1 MSAKSYKTFYACVI
15 PSVLAFALSG
25 VYTIVDG
32 FFVGRS
38 VGDIGLS
45 TINIAYPVVS
55 LLQALGTGIGMG
67 GSVMYTLS
75 RSSGKQDEAKRY
87 LRCTTLLLL
96 VVGVVL
102 TVLLL
107 LTMTPVLKLLGA
119 AGEMVTLG
127 TGYLKYI
134 ALGTIFQ
141 VFATGVVPIIRNND
155 GAKFAM
161 GTMIAGF
168 LCNIA
173 LDYLFV
179 WVYEWSVAGAALAT
193 IIGQAL
199 TAAGGFL
206 YLAWHKIPVWGLEG
220 KGAGRCV
227 RDILKIGIAPFGIS
241 FTPLLSQICM
251 NRSSMQYGGEMAV
264 ASYACIAYVFTIVS
278 LLVQGVGDGSQPLVS
293 RYHGQKDTRAVLQ
306 TRKLAYGTAGV
317 LAVLCMVG
325 LYAVRG
331 RIGPVLGAS
340 AATAENV
347 ARVLPVFLS
356 SYLFLAFS
364 RVTTAA
370 FYATEKV
377 GYSYTLVY
385 IEPLLQVLLLSFLPR
400 SMGMGQVGVWW
411 TMPLAQIL
419 TAAVA
424 AVLKIQ
430 TDRGTAQAVERDP
443 SPPAQELDNG
453 G

>member
-1 MSAKSYKTFYACVI
+1 MNPKTYKTFYSCVI

-25 VYTIVDG
+25 IYTIVDG

-67 GSVMYTLS
+67 GAVMYTLNH
-75 RSSGKQDEAKRY
+75 SSGRQDEAKKY

-96 VVGVVL
+96 AVSVAL
-102 TVLLL
+102 TVLLFF
-107 LTMTPVLKLLGA
+107 TMTPVLQLLGA

-127 TGYLKYI
+127 VEYLEYI
-134 ALGTIFQ
+134 ALGAIFQ
-141 VFATGVVPIIRNND
+141 IFATGVVPIIRNNN

-168 LCNIA
+168 LCNIV

-199 TAAGGFL
+199 TAVGGFL
-206 YLAWHKIPVWGLEG
+206 YLARHRIPVWGLEIKGIG
-220 KGAGRCV
+220 KCV
-227 RDILKIGIAPFGIS
+227 KDIFKIGIAPFGIS
-241 FTPLLSQICM
+241 FTPLISQIFM
-251 NRSSMQYGGEMAV
+251 NRFSIQYGGEMAV

-293 RYHGQKDTRAVLQ
+293 QYYGQKDIRAVLR
-306 TRKLAYGTAGV
+306 TRKLAYGTAAV
-317 LAVLCMVG
+317 LAAVCMAG
-325 LYAVRG
+325 LYAARG
-331 RIGPVLGAS
+331 LIGPVLGAS

-347 ARVLPVFLS
+347 AAVLPVFLS

-370 FYATEKV
+370 FYAIEKV
-377 GYSYTLVY
+377 KCSYTLVY
-385 IEPLLQVLLLSFLPR
+385 IEPVFQVLLLLFLPR
-400 SMGMGQVGVWW
+400 FWKQTGVWW
-411 TMPLAQIL
+411 SMPLAQIL
-419 TAAVA
+419 TAAA
-424 AVLKIQ
+424 AVGLKIR
-430 TDRGTAQAVERDP
+430 TDKGLTAGYAG
-443 SPPAQELDNG
+443 S
-453 G
+453 

>member
-1 MSAKSYKTFYACVI
+1 MNPKTYKTFYSYVI

-25 VYTIVDG
+25 IYTIVDG

-67 GSVMYTLS
+67 GAVMYTLNH
-75 RSSGKQDEAKRY
+75 SSGKQDEAKKY

-96 VVGVVL
+96 AVSVVL
-102 TVLLL
+102 TALLFF
-107 LTMTPVLKLLGA
+107 TMTPVLRLLGA
-119 AGEMVTLG
+119 TGEMVTLG
-127 TGYLKYI
+127 VEYLEYI

-141 VFATGVVPIIRNND
+141 IFATGVVPIIRNNN

-168 LCNIA
+168 LCNIV

-199 TAAGGFL
+199 TAVGGFL
-206 YLAWHKIPVWGLEG
+206 YLAQHKIPVWGLGVKGIG
-220 KGAGRCV
+220 KCV
-227 RDILKIGIAPFGIS
+227 RDIFKIGIAPFGIS
-241 FTPLLSQICM
+241 LTPLISHLFM
-251 NRSSMQYGGEMAV
+251 NRFSVQYGGEMAV
-264 ASYACIAYVFTIVS
+264 ASYACIGYVFAIVC

-293 RYHGQKDTRAVLQ
+293 QYYGQKDTRAVLQ
-306 TRKLAYGTAGV
+306 VRKLAYGTAAV
-317 LAVLCMVG
+317 LAALCIVG

-331 RIGPVLGAS
+331 LIGPLFGAS
-340 AATAENV
+340 VATTESVAAAM
-347 ARVLPVFLS
+347 PIFLS
-356 SYLFLAFS
+356 GYLFLAFS

-370 FYATEKV
+370 FYATERV
-377 GYSYTLVY
+377 GCSYTLVY
-385 IEPLLQVLLLSFLPR
+385 IEPVFQVLLLLLLPR
-400 SMGMGQVGVWW
+400 FWEQTGVWW
-411 TMPLAQIL
+411 SMPLAQIL

-424 AVLKIQ
+424 VVLKIR
-430 TDRGTAQAVERDP
+430 TDKGWSGKRERTRAVT
-443 SPPAQELDNG
+443 
-453 G
+453 

>member
-1 MSAKSYKTFYACVI
+1 MNPKTYKTFYSYVI

-25 VYTIVDG
+25 IYTIVDG

-67 GSVMYTLS
+67 GAVMYTLNH
-75 RSSGKQDEAKRY
+75 SSGKQDEAKKY

-96 VVGVVL
+96 TVSVVL
-102 TVLLL
+102 TVLLFF
-107 LTMTPVLKLLGA
+107 TMTPVLRLLGA
-119 AGEMVTLG
+119 TGEMVTLG
-127 TGYLKYI
+127 VEYLEYI

-141 VFATGVVPIIRNND
+141 IFATGVVPIIRNNN

-168 LCNIA
+168 LCNIV

-199 TAAGGFL
+199 TAVGGFL
-206 YLAWHKIPVWGLEG
+206 YLARHKIPVWGLGAKGIG
-220 KGAGRCV
+220 KCV
-227 RDILKIGIAPFGIS
+227 KDIFKIGIAPFGIS
-241 FTPLLSQICM
+241 LTPLISHLFM
-251 NRSSMQYGGEMAV
+251 NRFSVQYGGEMAV
-264 ASYACIAYVFTIVS
+264 ASYACIGYVFAIVC

-293 RYHGQKDTRAVLQ
+293 QYYGQKDTRAVLQ
-306 TRKLAYGTAGV
+306 TRKLAYGTAAV
-317 LAVLCMVG
+317 LAALCIVG

-331 RIGPVLGAS
+331 LIGPLFGAS
-340 AATAENV
+340 AATTESV
-347 ARVLPVFLS
+347 AMAMPIFLS
-356 SYLFLAFS
+356 GYLFLAFS
-364 RVTTAA
+364 RVTTAV

-377 GYSYTLVY
+377 AYSYTLVY
-385 IEPLLQVLLLSFLPR
+385 IEPVFQVLLLLLLPR
-400 SMGMGQVGVWW
+400 FWEQTGVWW
-411 TMPLAQIL
+411 SMPLAQIL
-419 TAAVA
+419 TA
-424 AVLKIQ
+424 VLALILKQRVDMIS
-430 TDRGTAQAVERDP
+430 A
-443 SPPAQELDNG
+443 
-453 G
+453 

>member
-1 MSAKSYKTFYACVI
+1 MSAKTYRTFYSYVI

-67 GSVMYTLS
+67 GAVMYTLS
-75 RSSGKQDEAKRY
+75 RSSGRPEEAKKY

-96 VVGVVL
+96 AAGVVL
-102 TVLLL
+102 TALLL
-107 LTMTPVLKLLGA
+107 FTLTPVLRLLGA
-119 AGEMVTLG
+119 AGEMVALG
-127 TGYLKYI
+127 VEYLKYI
-134 ALGTIFQ
+134 ALGTVFQ
-141 VFATGVVPIIRNND
+141 IFATGVVPIIRNNN
-155 GAKFAM
+155 GARFAM

-206 YLAWHKIPVWGLEG
+206 YLARHKIPVWGLEVR
-220 KGAGRCV
+220 GAGRCV

-241 FTPLLSQICM
+241 FTPLISQIFM
-251 NRSSMQYGGEMAV
+251 NRFSMQHGGEMAV
-264 ASYACIAYVFTIVS
+264 ASYACIAYVFTIVC

-293 RYHGQKDTRAVLQ
+293 QYYGQKDARAVLR
-306 TRKLAYGTAGV
+306 TRKLAYGTAAV
-317 LAVLCMVG
+317 LAALCMAG
-325 LYAVRG
+325 LYAARAL
-331 RIGPVLGAS
+331 IGPVLGAS
-340 AATAENV
+340 AATAANV
-347 ARVLPVFLS
+347 AAVLPVFLS
-356 SYLFLAFS
+356 SYLFLSFS

-377 GYSYTLVY
+377 EYSYALVY
-385 IEPLLQVLLLSFLPR
+385 MEPVFQVLLLLLLPR
-400 SMGMGQVGVWW
+400 LWGQNGVWW
-411 TMPLAQIL
+411 SMPLAQIL
-419 TAAVA
+419 TAAAA
-424 AVLKIQ
+424 AVLKIR
-430 TDRGTAQAVERDP
+430 TDRG
-443 SPPAQELDNG
+443 PAFG
-453 G
+453 GPEPQKEGRA